1 MFGIGTIISAA
12 TTIGSGLITAYNKSK
27 DVSIA
32 AIQSATGIASA
43 QVQAMSLWIG
53 HPLSPPSIMA
63 YGVAIWFFKAVACD
77 KVIGPA
83 LGYRWST
90 DPLTGETAVIAGIVV
105 SGMFFAGIVKIA
117 KQGGQS

>member
-1 MFGIGTIISAA
+1 MIGAIISAV
-12 TTIGSGLITAYNKSK
+12 TTIGGGLLTAYNKSK

-32 AIQSATGIASA
+32 AIQGAGSIASA

-63 YGVAIWFFKAVACD
+63 YGVAIWFFKATACD

-83 LGYRWST
+83 LGYQWTT
-90 DPLTGETAVIAGIVV
+90 DPISGETAVIAGLVV
-105 SGMFFAGIVKIA
+105 SGMFFSGIA
-117 KQGGQS
+117 KIVRQGQ

>member
-1 MFGIGTIISAA
+1 MFGIGAIF
-12 TTIGSGLITAYNKSK
+12 SGLSSLATAAVTAYNKSK

-32 AIQSATGIASA
+32 AIQSAGGIAAA

-63 YGVAIWFFKAVACD
+63 YGVAIWFFKATACD

-83 LGYRWST
+83 LGYSWTT
-90 DPLTGETAVIAGIVV
+90 DPISGETAVIAGLVV
-105 SGMFFAGIVKIA
+105 SGMFFSGIANIIKR
-117 KQGGQS
+117 